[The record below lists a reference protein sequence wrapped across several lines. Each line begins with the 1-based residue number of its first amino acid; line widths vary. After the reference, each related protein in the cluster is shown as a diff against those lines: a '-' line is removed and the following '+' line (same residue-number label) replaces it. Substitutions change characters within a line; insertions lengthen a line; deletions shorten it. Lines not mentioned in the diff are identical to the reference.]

1 METKKI
7 TLEGIEFYADRYSGA
22 LVAYDKIEGVDD
34 INDAKTLI
42 EGLLCTYIKKCPHLG
57 LWSITVETNDDHTVE
72 MRWEC
77 NSTEEYDEFITTF
90 VDHDRLYDNNQS
102 NYLIEAFEIGDA
114 RATLSDTT
122 DEEFGEI
129 SKEWFADH
137 VEKII
142 ERHPEEFT
150 DEEKARA
157 EEVKPLLS
165 EY

>member
-7 TLEGIEFYADRYSGA
+7 TLEGIEFYANRYSGA

-34 INDAKTLI
+34 INDAKRRL
-42 EGLLCTYIKKCPHLG
+42 EALLCTYIKKRPYLG
-57 LWSITVETNDDHTVE
+57 LWSITIETNDDHTVE

-77 NSTEEYDEFITTF
+77 NSVEEYDEFITTF

-102 NYLIEAFEIGDA
+102 NYLIEAYEIGDA
-114 RATLSDTT
+114 KWTLAST
-122 DEEFGEI
+122 DEEIGEI
-129 SKEWFADH
+129 CKAWFKSH
-137 VEKII
+137 VEEVI
-142 ERHPEEFT
+142 ERYPEEFT

-157 EEVKPLLS
+157 EEVKPLLA

>member
-7 TLEGIEFYADRYSGA
+7 TLEGLEFYADRYSGA

-34 INDAKTLI
+34 INDAKLLL
-42 EGLLCTYIKKCPHLG
+42 EALLCSYIKERPDLG
-57 LWSITVETNDDHTVE
+57 LWSVTVETNDGHTVE

-77 NSTEEYDEFITTF
+77 NSVEEYDEFITTF

-102 NYLIEAFEIGDA
+102 NHLIKAYEIGDA
-114 RATLSDTT
+114 KLTLAST
-122 DEEFGEI
+122 DEELGEI
-129 SKEWFADH
+129 CEEWFKSH
-137 VEKII
+137 VEEVI
-142 ERHPEEFT
+142 ERYPEEFT